1 MVGLVITGVLCAPL
15 LEARPGLAVLTGLAG
30 LVIDSAVASSIRIAA
45 QWERGVVFRLGRFL
59 GVRGPGIYLIIP
71 LFDQVRMV
79 DMRVRAVNIDK
90 QQVITKDNVPMSIDG
105 VLFYKGEEAEHA
117 VIRVQDHR
125 QAIQLNAR
133 ASLRDVIGQ
142 YTLDQVLTEQE
153 AIGRSIQDA
162 VGKETKEWG
171 LIVTGLK
178 LLELEVPEDLK
189 SAQSAVCRVTASV
202 ARIAGDQARRCAD
215 PAVR

>member
-1 MVGLVITGVLCAPL
+1 MKSRQSNAGFDEAFRVLTEFAQGSRTKGTETWGSQPGGSRIINYVSGIVFVVGLVITGVFCAPL

-105 VLFYKGEEAEHA
+105 VLFYKVEEAEHA

-133 ASLRDVIGQ
+133 ASLRD
-142 YTLDQVLTEQE
+142 
-153 AIGRSIQDA
+153 AIFEILKD
-162 VGKETKEWG
+162 TKPG
-171 LIVTGLK
+171 F
-178 LLELEVPEDLK
+178 
-189 SAQSAVCRVTASV
+189 
-202 ARIAGDQARRCAD
+202 
-215 PAVR
+215 

>member
-1 MVGLVITGVLCAPL
+1 MINYVSGIVFVVGLVITGVLCAPL

-133 ASLRDVIGQ
+133 ASLRYVIGQ

-162 VGKETKEWG
+162 AGKETKEWG

-189 SAQSAVCRVTASV
+189 KVMSRQASAEREKRDHHQ
-202 ARIAGDQARRCAD
+202 G
-215 PAVR
+215 

>member
-1 MVGLVITGVLCAPL
+1 MINYVSGIVFVVGLVITGVFCAPL

-105 VLFYKGEEAEHA
+105 VLFYKVEEAEHA
-117 VIRVQDHR
+117 VIR
-125 QAIQLNAR
+125 
-133 ASLRDVIGQ
+133 
-142 YTLDQVLTEQE
+142 
-153 AIGRSIQDA
+153 A
-162 VGKETKEWG
+162 VKDK
-171 LIVTGLK
+171 
-178 LLELEVPEDLK
+178 
-189 SAQSAVCRVTASV
+189 SV
-202 ARIAGDQARRCAD
+202 ARLLDVGNWRVESFHFSSRSSSQFPRSTSKTILGVWSRTKPRTSSRCSPLNAFSEL
-215 PAVR
+215 PPV

>member
-1 MVGLVITGVLCAPL
+1 MKSRQSNAGFDEALRVLTEFAQGSRTKGTETWGSQPGGSRIINYVSGIVFVVGLVITGVFCAPL

-105 VLFYKGEEAEHA
+105 VLFYKVEEAEHA

-133 ASLRDVIGQ
+133 ASLRD
-142 YTLDQVLTEQE
+142 
-153 AIGRSIQDA
+153 AIFEILKD
-162 VGKETKEWG
+162 TKPG
-171 LIVTGLK
+171 F
-178 LLELEVPEDLK
+178 
-189 SAQSAVCRVTASV
+189 
-202 ARIAGDQARRCAD
+202 
-215 PAVR
+215 